1 METDG
6 NHKSLWS
13 LFLFCLE
20 VPEFKRWKNVTREKC
35 KKQEHER
42 TFRLLEFTSC
52 DEENKCHQTIATKK
66 KEKKE
71 NERFCEMSFEQN
83 F

>member
-42 TFRLLEFTSC
+42 TFSLLEFTSC
-52 DEENKCHQTIATKK
+52 DEENK
-66 KEKKE
+66 
-71 NERFCEMSFEQN
+71 
-83 F
+83 